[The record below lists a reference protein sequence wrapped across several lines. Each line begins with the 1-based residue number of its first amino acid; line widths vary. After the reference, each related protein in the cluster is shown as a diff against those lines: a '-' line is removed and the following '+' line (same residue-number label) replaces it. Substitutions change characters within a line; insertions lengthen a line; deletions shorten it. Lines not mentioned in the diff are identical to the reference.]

1 MGNNKMNLDREAFDI
16 LVKQKR
22 KSRCRPGAP
31 CEQREVVENRP
42 PPPVTFDPP
51 PNPFDGMY
59 VPNFYRNTNQHHYRQ
74 ALRALGQKRVELQA
88 AVDNLT
94 YDIGAGST
102 QGLGNYL
109 RDAAPLLQ
117 GVGDRQT
124 HFERKELLR
133 QLPVEHLRQLYR
145 HATVERTRNGGP
157 HPSNHPTT
165 EGRLRQAGSTPI
177 VETLAEDYG
186 LDPARMLAHVI
197 DNPQHYPAIH
207 SSDQRFFDQARQH
220 LYP

>member
-1 MGNNKMNLDREAFDI
+1 MQVDHEAFDI

-22 KSRCRPGAP
+22 KSRCRPGAL

-59 VPNFYRNTNQHHYRQ
+59 VPNFYRNTNQYHYRQ
-74 ALRALGQKRVELQA
+74 TLRVLGQTRDELQE

-102 QGLGNYL
+102 QGLGTYL
-109 RDAAPLLQ
+109 RAAAPMLQ

-124 HFERKELLR
+124 HFEHKELLR

-145 HATVERTRNGGP
+145 HATAERTRNGGP

-186 LDPARMLAHVI
+186 LDPRRMLAHIV

-207 SSDQRFFDQARQH
+207 SSDQQFFDQAHQH
-220 LYP
+220 LHP

>member
-1 MGNNKMNLDREAFDI
+1 MQFDHEAFDV

-42 PPPVTFDPP
+42 PPPETFDPP

-59 VPNFYRNTNQHHYRQ
+59 VPNFYRNTSQYHYRQ
-74 ALRALGQKRVELQA
+74 ALNSLYQRRGALQTA
-88 AVDNLT
+88 IDNVS
-94 YDIGAGST
+94 YEIAGGST
-102 QGLGNYL
+102 QGYGNYL
-109 RDAAPLLQ
+109 RDATPLLQ
-117 GVGDRQT
+117 GFDERQI

-133 QLPVEHLRQLYR
+133 QLPVDHLRQLYR
-145 HATVERTRNGGP
+145 HATAERTRNGGP

-186 LDPARMLAHVI
+186 LDPVRMLRHIVE
-197 DNPQHYPAIH
+197 NPSYYPAVNP
-207 SSDQRFFDQARQH
+207 SDQLAFDQVRQH
-220 LYP
+220 LAA

>member
-1 MGNNKMNLDREAFDI
+1 MQFDHEAFDT

-42 PPPVTFDPP
+42 PPPETFDPP

-59 VPNFYRNTNQHHYRQ
+59 VPNFYRNTNQYHYRQ
-74 ALRALGQKRVELQA
+74 TLHALGQKRAELQA

-94 YDIGAGST
+94 FDIGMGST

-117 GVGDRQT
+117 GVGDRQI
-124 HFERKELLR
+124 HFEHKELLR

-145 HATVERTRNGGP
+145 HATAERTRNGGP

-186 LDPARMLAHVI
+186 IDPRRMLAHII
-197 DNPQHYPAIH
+197 DNPQHYPPIYP
-207 SSDQRFFDQARQH
+207 SDQRFFDQAHQH